1 MKQYLTLEQ
10 SAYLVELGYDLP
22 KSVSKL
28 YYDDEGRVEDIEHS
42 YSIGELISFLTIL
55 SIDFK
60 DNNYII
66 FMRFPNAL
74 KFIINET
81 LIDALYDACV
91 IFKTKQY

>member
-10 SAYLVELGYDLP
+10 SAYLVEIGYALP

-42 YSIGELISFLTIL
+42 YSIGELISLLPII
-55 SIDFK
+55 SIDYK
-60 DNNYII
+60 DNN
-66 FMRFPNAL
+66 FAVFVKFPNTL

-81 LIDALYDACV
+81 LIDALYNACV
-91 IFKTKQY
+91 ILKTKQ